1 MTKYMFQVSMSKY
14 KHFCEWV
21 FYFVASPNF
30 LCEQLLLFAVE
41 VLNFKIKNEHTVIAG
56 ALKYSRIWVQ

>member
-1 MTKYMFQVSMSKY
+1 MSKY
-14 KHFCEWV
+14 KHFREWV

-41 VLNFKIKNEHTVIAG
+41 VLNSKIKNEYTVIAG